1 MFHTLVLHLQALTR
15 CYMFTLVQFRPASP
29 RGVIIKL
36 WERINKSLIHSHL
49 VVQLWTIFSVAAILS
64 EEVPLCNCTS
74 GMCWIYST
82 ASKWWFLNP
91 SVGVLQPFRKANLSS
106 VLCTQTG
113 QLKTCTCRPSS
124 HQPWQCEIQNLGQLE
139 AEVWGW
145 WEIAARTVKFVRT
158 GHPGRD
164 LKIAATLEDDW
175 EDDLMRLA
183 KYKSGK
189 AFEFY
194 EYVRK
199 FLIKCYSVI
208 TDMWGGS

>member
-1 MFHTLVLHLQALTR
+1 M
-15 CYMFTLVQFRPASP
+15 
-29 RGVIIKL
+29 IIKL
-36 WERINKSLIHSHL
+36 WERINKKKRNVAQFESPCCATLDHFQRGCCSLRGSPIMYL
-49 VVQLWTIFSVAAILS
+49 YLW
-64 EEVPLCNCTS
+64 
-74 GMCWIYST
+74 Y
-82 ASKWWFLNP
+82 
-91 SVGVLQPFRKANLSS
+91 VLDLFHCVKMVIPQPFSGCASTFQKSKSVECTLHSNWTDKNLLS
-106 VLCTQTG
+106 
-113 QLKTCTCRPSS
+113 CTCRPSS
-124 HQPWQCEIQNLGQLE
+124 HQLWQCEIQNLGQLE

-158 GHPGRD
+158 GHLGRD

-175 EDDLMRLA
+175 EDELMRLA

-208 TDMWGGS
+208 TDLTLSNGWRQSDWT